1 MIINFGDEKIYKKVI
16 RETWEEFR
24 NCLAN
29 KYFTYNDIQSALNTR
44 FLHVFDD
51 LFEHGYLF
59 LEKPICTALNSDINL
74 VRAARINSND
84 PLPNYDRFIPDAKYI
99 TKANRFSPP
108 CVEWLYLAFSD
119 NKEEDGLPLEEKCAL
134 RECCANEG
142 DTFALCHFLP
152 SDAYKDKK
160 IIDLTIAKEVNF
172 ATINNELENYG
183 KAVLQRESQKV
194 YMESIKKGILIKPNL
209 DDMIIPI
216 TKWAVYTYA
225 RLLSE
230 QIFLPLTTEDRD
242 IIYAPFQCMAQ
253 YFFQKGYIGIIY
265 SSTVFPEGKNIVLFD
280 KNAAIPYGEIK
291 RITV

>member
-1 MIINFGDEKIYKKVI
+1 MIFNFGNEKIYKKVLQ
-16 RETWEEFR
+16 ETWDEFR

-29 KYFTYNDIQSALNTR
+29 KDFTYNDIQSALNTR
-44 FLHVFDD
+44 FLRVFDD
-51 LFEHGYLF
+51 LFKHGHPF
-59 LEKPICTALNSDINL
+59 FEKSICSALNDDINL

-108 CVEWLYLAFSD
+108 GVEWLYLAFSD
-119 NKEEDGLPLEEKCAL
+119 NKEDDGLHLAEKCAL
-134 RECCANEG
+134 RECRANVG

-152 SDAYKDKK
+152 SDEYKDKK
-160 IIDLTIAKEVNF
+160 IIDLTIAKKTEF
-172 ATINNELENYG
+172 ATINNELERYG
-183 KAVLQRESQKV
+183 QEVFQREF
-194 YMESIKKGILIKPNL
+194 KKMYSDLIKTGITTKANFS
-209 DDMIIPI
+209 DMTIPI

-230 QIFLPLTTEDRD
+230 QIFLPLTTKYRD
-242 IIYAPFQCMAQ
+242 IVYAPFQCIAQ
-253 YFFQKGYIGIIY
+253 YFLQKGYIGIIY
-265 SSTVFPEGKNIVLFD
+265 SSTVFPDGKNIVLFD